1 MENIKE
7 LISDI
12 RKLEQVEAIAL
23 GGSRATGLSD
33 KNSDYDVYVYCNLE
47 INSTVRKNILQKYC
61 SYMEIEN
68 RYWELEDDC
77 VLNIGI
83 IIELIYRDL
92 ESFDQSIKSVVINNN
107 ANNGYTTCM
116 WNNLINCK
124 ILFDRNGKLE
134 ALKKKYDMQ
143 YPEAL
148 RKNIINK
155 NLELLFGHIPSF
167 SDQIIKASKRGDI
180 ACVNHRTTEF
190 LASYFDLVFAYN
202 RITHPGEKRMVE
214 NCLIKCDS
222 LPNDFEKNINGLL
235 DSMFNKD
242 VLEDTINSIIKEI
255 KDWLKL

>member
-12 RKLEQVEAIAL
+12 SKLEQVEAIAL
-23 GGSRATGLSD
+23 AGSRATGLSD
-33 KNSDYDVYVYCNLE
+33 KNSDYDVYVYCNGE
-47 INSTVRKNILQKYC
+47 INSIVRKNILQKYC
-61 SYMEIEN
+61 SYIEIEN

-77 VLNIGI
+77 LLNIGI
-83 IIELIYRDL
+83 VIELIYRDL
-92 ESFDQSIKSVVINNN
+92 ESFDKSIQSVVINNN

-124 ILFDRNGKLE
+124 VLFDRNGKLE
-134 ALKKKYDMQ
+134 ALKKKYDVP

-167 SDQIIKASKRGDI
+167 SDQINKASKRGDI
-180 ACVNHRTTEF
+180 VSVNHRTTEF

-202 RITHPGEKRMVE
+202 KITHPGEKRMLE
-214 NCLIKCDS
+214 NCLTKCDS
-222 LPNDFEKNINGLL
+222 LPNDFEKNINSLL
-235 DSMFNKD
+235 RSMFDKD
-242 VLEDTINSIIKEI
+242 VLADTINRIIKEI